1 MKTFKELRESL
12 GADMASFLQ
21 KKGMNAKLTTTD
33 QKKKETADL
42 MAKRAAD
49 AANKPK
55 PAPAKELSPEEKK
68 DAERKAMYGGDPDKR
83 PWGLGS

>member
-1 MKTFKELRESL
+1 
-12 GADMASFLQ
+12 
-21 KKGMNAKLTTTD
+21 
-33 QKKKETADL
+33 